1 MKIFAAFLAVL
12 MLSSLAVA
20 LKVGELAPLPTVK
33 DSFGKTIKLE
43 ADKGKWIVL
52 FFYPRAFTSGCT
64 AQNIEYTK
72 RYQDFLDAGAVVYG
86 VSNDAS
92 AKQCD
97 FVKKYALK
105 IPQIPD
111 TKFELAKA
119 FDVASGLGLYS
130 RDTVII
136 APSGKVNA
144 IKRGVNA
151 VSDAAETLEFVQRK
165 GDCKVV
171 LSGTVS
177 CG

>member
-1 MKIFAAFLAVL
+1 MKIFAAFLVVL
-12 MLSSLAVA
+12 VCSSLALA
-20 LKVGELAPLPTVK
+20 LKVGELAPLPVIK
-33 DSFGKTIKLE
+33 DSFGKTINLE
-43 ADKGKWIVL
+43 SDKGKWIVL

-72 RYQDFLDAGAVVYG
+72 RYQDFLEAGATVYG
-86 VSNDAS
+86 VSNDGR

-111 TKFELAKA
+111 TKYELAKA

-130 RDTVII
+130 RDTII
-136 APSGKVNA
+136 VNPTGKVNL

-151 VSDAAETLEFVQRK
+151 VNDAAENLEFIKRN
-165 GDCKVV
+165 GDCKVA

>member
-1 MKIFAAFLAVL
+1 MKTLAAFLVVL
-12 MLSSLAVA
+12 ACSSLALA
-20 LKVGELAPLPTVK
+20 LRVGELAPLPTIK

-119 FDVASGLGLYS
+119 FDVASGFGLYS
-130 RDTVII
+130 RDTII
-136 APSGKVNA
+136 VNPSGKVNA

-151 VSDAAETLEFVQRK
+151 VNDAAENLEFIKRN
-165 GDCKVV
+165 GDCKAA
-171 LSGTVS
+171 LSGGVS

>member
-1 MKIFAAFLAVL
+1 MKILTVLFAVL
-12 MLSSLAVA
+12 VCSSLVLA
-20 LKVGELAPLPTVK
+20 LKIGDLAPLPTLK
-33 DSFGKTIKLE
+33 DSFGKTISLE
-43 ADKGKWIVL
+43 SDKGKWIVL

-72 RYQDFLDAGAVVYG
+72 RYEDFLGAGATVYG

-136 APSGKVNA
+136 NPSGKVNA

-151 VSDAAETLEFVQRK
+151 VNDAAENLEFIKRG

>member
-1 MKIFAAFLAVL
+1 MKIVYAFLALLVC
-12 MLSSLAVA
+12 SSLALA
-20 LKVGELAPLPTVK
+20 LKVGEFAPLPTVK

-52 FFYPRAFTSGCT
+52 FFYP
-64 AQNIEYTK
+64 K

-119 FDVASGLGLYS
+119 FDVASGLGLYN
-130 RDTVII
+130 RDTII
-136 APSGKVNA
+136 VAPSGKVNA

-151 VSDAAETLEFVQRK
+151 VSDAAESLEFVQRK

>member
-1 MKIFAAFLAVL
+1 
-12 MLSSLAVA
+12 
-20 LKVGELAPLPTVK
+20 
-33 DSFGKTIKLE
+33 
-43 ADKGKWIVL
+43 
-52 FFYPRAFTSGCT
+52 
-64 AQNIEYTK
+64 
-72 RYQDFLDAGAVVYG
+72 VYG

-92 AKQCD
+92 GKQCD

-151 VSDAAETLEFVQRK
+151 VNDAAENLEFVKQK